1 MSRRSMI
8 KQSQHMWQCD
18 FCPQSF
24 NTQRKYLRYVK
35 THKDP
40 ENENPENE
48 EGNVTAVVE
57 ASINKF
63 LSVISLL
70 IF

>member
-1 MSRRSMI
+1 MI
-8 KQSQHMWQCD
+8 KQSQPMWQCD

-24 NTQRKYLRYVK
+24 NTQRKYLRHVK
-35 THKDP
+35 TH
-40 ENENPENE
+40 EGPENE

-57 ASINKF
+57 AGINKF
-63 LSVISLL
+63 LFVIILL

>member
-1 MSRRSMI
+1 
-8 KQSQHMWQCD
+8 MWQCD

-24 NTQRKYLRYVK
+24 NTQRKYLGHVK
-35 THKDP
+35 THEDP
-40 ENENPENE
+40 KNENPENE

-57 ASINKF
+57 AGINKF

-70 IF
+70 IFWAFHK